1 MSYTTAI
8 RARIYLRESEQS
20 GGKPAHE
27 LIVRAFKGVGI
38 EDVSVHRG
46 IMGFDRASG
55 IFSSRP
61 LKFHPDL
68 PLAVEAVGEE
78 ERVKAALPAIE
89 DALPR
94 GLITLSEV
102 ELYSPDSAP

>member
-1 MSYTTAI
+1 MTYTTAT
-8 RARIYLRESEQS
+8 RSRVYLRESAES
-20 GGKPAHE
+20 GGTPAHE
-27 LIVRAFKGVGI
+27 LIVRAFEEAGI

-55 IFSSRP
+55 IMSSRP

-68 PLAVEAVGEE
+68 PLVVEAVGEE
-78 ERVKAALPAIE
+78 ERVRAALPGIE
-89 DALPR
+89 AMLPR

-102 ELYSPDSAP
+102 ELYMGTG

>member
-1 MSYTTAI
+1 MTYTTAT
-8 RARIYLRESEQS
+8 RARIYLRESAES
-20 GGKPAHE
+20 GGTPAYE
-27 LIVRAFKGVGI
+27 LIVRAFEEAGV

-55 IFSSRP
+55 VMSSRP

-68 PLAVEAVGEE
+68 PLVVEAVGDE
-78 ERVKAALPAIE
+78 ERVRAALPEIE
-89 DALPR
+89 ALLPR

-102 ELYSPDSAP
+102 EIYTETG